1 MHHRNDLEVRVLVLA
16 PTGRDALLLSR
27 TLASANVQAEIC
39 SDSSELLEMLGHG
52 AAAAIVAEEALS
64 PNAANDLGK
73 WRRASQPP
81 WSDMP
86 VIVLTLKKRVNAL
99 TIQTLGNVA
108 CLERPLR
115 PETVVAAVRAAL
127 SARMRQY
134 KSRSREET
142 LIRLNGDLEQFAYA
156 AAHDLREPLRNVAL
170 SVEMAKAQMEGKL
183 DSDTEAL
190 LNSAMRNARKME
202 AMVKDLLA
210 YSRVL
215 HDDEESWPITNCCEV
230 LAAAVENLAVEIRA
244 SSAQI
249 THDELPLVKM
259 DRTHLLQIL
268 QNLIGNAL
276 KYRGLVEPPQI
287 HIGSAAT
294 EKFWKL
300 SVKDNG
306 IGIKPEFHER
316 VFGIFKRLREK
327 EVDGTGIGLALC
339 KRIVEHH
346 GGEIWIDSSV
356 GKQGATFVFTV
367 PAVEGKGNVETI
379 IQH

>member
-1 MHHRNDLEVRVLVLA
+1 MQNRNDWEGRVLVLA

-27 TLASANVQAEIC
+27 TLAAANMQAEIC

-52 AAAAIVAEEALS
+52 AASAIVAEEALS
-64 PNAANDLGK
+64 PDAVNGLGN
-73 WRRASQPP
+73 WLTSQPA
-81 WSDMP
+81 WSGMP
-86 VIVLTLKKRVNAL
+86 FIVLTSKGRMNAAA
-99 TIQTLGNVA
+99 IQTLGTVT
-108 CLERPLR
+108 CLERPMR
-115 PETVVAAVRAAL
+115 PETVVAVVRTAL

-134 KSRSREET
+134 ESRSREET

-156 AAHDLREPLRNVAL
+156 AAHDLQEPLRNVAL
-170 SVEMAKAQMEGKL
+170 LVEMAKAQMQGKL

-190 LNSAMRNARKME
+190 LNSAMQNARKME
-202 AMVKDLLA
+202 AMVRDLLA

-215 HDDEESWPITNCCEV
+215 HDDEQSWPITNCCEV

-259 DRTHLLQIL
+259 DRTHLLQIF

-294 EKFWKL
+294 QKFWKL

-379 IQH
+379 I